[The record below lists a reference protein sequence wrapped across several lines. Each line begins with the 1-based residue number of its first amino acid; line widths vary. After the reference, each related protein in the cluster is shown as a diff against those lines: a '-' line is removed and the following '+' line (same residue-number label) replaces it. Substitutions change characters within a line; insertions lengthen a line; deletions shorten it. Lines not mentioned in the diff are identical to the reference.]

1 MPLTDEIAKRSAVVV
16 VRAKAMKPA
25 SRRASWIKTS
35 VSVPEAPEPTTTA
48 AMALR
53 VTAVRVRVALPCS
66 RARTANADISVP
78 AWRVSSTRVS
88 TSVTV
93 EPALPTSTAS
103 PAARSI
109 VHASQVIALP
119 ATEEMASPRP
129 SGAGTRESLIRASR
143 ISRTPPALAPA
154 EKVALRAR
162 EMRSA
167 VIRPLP

>member
-1 MPLTDEIAKRSAVVV
+1 MV
-16 VRAKAMKPA
+16 VRVKATKPA

-35 VSVPEAPEPTTTA
+35 VSVPDAPEPRTTA
-48 AMALR
+48 ARALR
-53 VTAVRVRVALPCS
+53 VTAVRVRVALACS
-66 RARTANADISVP
+66 RARTAKADISVP
-78 AWRVSSTRVS
+78 DWRVSSTRVS
-88 TSVTV
+88 TRVTV

-119 ATEEMASPRP
+119 ATEEMAIPRP
-129 SGAGTRESLIRASR
+129 SGTGVRESLMRASR

-154 EKVALRAR
+154 EKVEFRAR

-167 VIRPLP
+167 AIRPLP